1 MLSSG
6 YKFIEIPRMDCES
19 FQDYLERSY
28 FVINN
33 LKSRKYTYDVLL
45 EKSLLYHSIKVLK
58 CNYSSKSMDQI
69 KEMSKFAGVR
79 I

>member
-33 LKSRKYTYDVLL
+33 LKSRKYSYDVLL

-58 CNYSSKSMDQI
+58 CNYSPKSMDEI